1 MITKT
6 KVLKFDK
13 QAWRK
18 PIVCELARNFDISFS
33 ILKAKVL
40 PRQEGLMILEISGF
54 NGEFLRAQEY
64 LRSIPGVTVEA
75 LEQDIVYDAETC
87 THCGACTGF
96 CPSGA
101 LHIADRTTMEVSF
114 DPDACIG
121 CEICLAACPARALS
135 LAEGVSI

>member
-6 KVLKFDK
+6 KVLKFGK
-13 QAWRK
+13 EAWKK
-18 PIVCELARNFDISFS
+18 PIVCELARNFEITFS

-40 PRQEGLMILEISGF
+40 PRQEGLMILEISGK
-54 NGEFLRAQEY
+54 NGEYLRAEQY
-64 LRSIPGVTVEA
+64 LRSIPGVSVEA
-75 LEQDIVYDAETC
+75 LEQDIVYDEKRC
-87 THCGACTGF
+87 THCGACIGF

-101 LHIADRTTMEVSF
+101 LHIVDRATMEVGF

-121 CEICLAACPARALS
+121 CEICLDACPVRALR